1 MKCLQN
7 LIILSGVSGAG
18 KSTFAAIIAAGRD
31 QWHQVKIF
39 STDDYFMVNGEYK
52 FDGTKLPLYHNFCQ
66 IDVKEAME
74 DFTVDT
80 IIVANTFTVEE
91 HIQPYIDL
99 AEKYEYNVII
109 NTVENWHGSKSVHN
123 VPDYAIER
131 QKAQLLERIKL

>member
-1 MKCLQN
+1 MSN

-18 KSTFAAIIAAGRD
+18 KSTFADIIAAGRD

-52 FDGTKLPLYHNFCQ
+52 FDSTKLPLYHSFCQ
-66 IDVKEAME
+66 DDVMEAMG
-74 DFTVDT
+74 DLTVDD

-91 HIQPYIDL
+91 HIQSYIAL
-99 AEKYEYNVII
+99 AEEYEYNVII
-109 NTVENWHGSKSVHN
+109 NTVENWHESKSVHN

-131 QKAQLLERIKL
+131 QKTQLLKRIKL

>member
-18 KSTFAAIIAAGRD
+18 KSTFADIIAAGRD

-39 STDDYFMVNGEYK
+39 STDDFFMVNGEYK
-52 FDGTKLPLYHNFCQ
+52 FDGSKLPLFHDLCHMMVEDAM
-66 IDVKEAME
+66 DV
-74 DFTVDT
+74 DHVDT
-80 IIVANTFTVEE
+80 IIVANTFTEEE

-131 QKAQLLERIKL
+131 QKAQLLKRIKL